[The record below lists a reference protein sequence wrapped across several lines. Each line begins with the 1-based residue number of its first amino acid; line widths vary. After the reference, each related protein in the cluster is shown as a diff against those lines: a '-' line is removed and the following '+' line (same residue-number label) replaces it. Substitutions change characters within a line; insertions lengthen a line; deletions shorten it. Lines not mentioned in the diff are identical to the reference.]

1 MLNVVALRLVS
12 VTVDD
17 IDLPIGV
24 APPKLTALGLAT
36 SGPATEEVALA
47 PLPGNAELQPDENKL
62 SKIAEMLRHWI
73 HFSGLPRLFCGVL
86 LSGELVTIIDSLK
99 FMSRDK

>member
-12 VTVDD
+12 VTVDEMA
-17 IDLPIGV
+17 LPIGV

-36 SGPATEEVALA
+36 SGLAAEEVALA
-47 PLPGNAELQPDENKL
+47 PLPGNAELHPDEKKL
-62 SKIAEMLRHWI
+62 IKIAEMLRYWI
-73 HFSGLPRLFCGVL
+73 QFRGLPGLLCDL
-86 LSGELVTIIDSLK
+86 LSGELVNIIDSLK